1 MKISEITDN
10 KLRKE
15 MIKLSQSLENHKFAR
30 LVMMMLE
37 EKGIYI
43 SYEEALKML
52 NGAE

>member
-15 MIKLSQSLENHKFAR
+15 MIKLSQSLDNHTFAR

-43 SYEEALKML
+43 SYEEAIKML
-52 NGAE
+52 DGAE